1 VGGRILESF
10 VLQKTDTLMET
21 VAKLATPMMLLL
33 LLIDIGFG
41 FTGKVSQ
48 KLDLHSMAQPVKG
61 ALTIL
66 MLALMAGVFIDQV
79 RDQLSLGAI
88 VAEARALAGSH

>member
-1 VGGRILESF
+1 
-10 VLQKTDTLMET
+10 M
-21 VAKLATPMMLLL
+21 AKLATPMMLML

-48 KLDLHSMAQPVKG
+48 KLDLPSLAQPVKG

-66 MLALMAGVFIDQV
+66 MLALMAAIFIDQV
-79 RDQLSLGAI
+79 RDQLSLVGIA
-88 VAEARALAGSH
+88 AEARALAGGK